1 MLYGAYMGERVSSAG
16 DAWDFTLFY
25 DLWINATLRHTRSL
39 NYRLDDLPAEVRER
53 ALARLQE
60 SANAYCGRFD
70 VGRGLWGFKG
80 PRSMY
85 VLPYLHRLFPGMTF
99 LHLIR
104 DGRDMA
110 ISRNHGQVRKHYAAV
125 FGEAPGDE
133 SNVAAAQLWSKANLE
148 ANAWCRANLPD
159 RHMIVRYEQ
168 LCNEPTETIAQIL
181 NLLRWPFTQDRLSQ
195 LASPIRPSPGI
206 GRWRSTAGADMAPI
220 TAACSDG
227 LRAFGYLE

>member
-1 MLYGAYMGERVSSAG
+1 
-16 DAWDFTLFY
+16 
-25 DLWINATLRHTRSL
+25 
-39 NYRLDDLPAEVRER
+39 
-53 ALARLQE
+53 
-60 SANAYCGRFD
+60 
-70 VGRGLWGFKG
+70 
-80 PRSMY
+80 MY

-220 TAACSDG
+220 AAACSDG